1 LGLTSGAAAAARATL
16 AWLEEGARLCLR
28 GEVDALV
35 TAPVNKQAI
44 IRSGQPFIGQTEFL
58 SALAGTDRAVMMLL
72 GPDDRDRW
80 LRVALATTHLPL
92 KRVSDALTQAKVQM
106 TIALAAQACRDLG
119 LARAKVGVCGL
130 NP

>member
-1 LGLTSGAAAAARATL
+1 RLALKPFQSRDASGRVFFHSPSEELPLGLPSGAATAARATL
-16 AWLEEGARLCLR
+16 AWLEEGARFCLR

-58 SALAGTDRAVMMLL
+58 SALAGTDRTVMMLL

-92 KRVSDALTQAKVQM
+92 KR
-106 TIALAAQACRDLG
+106 
-119 LARAKVGVCGL
+119 
-130 NP
+130 